1 MKMTRKLIPAFVMLL
16 VSAIMLS
23 TASYA
28 WFASNFTVKATD
40 MNVKVKSNARFLQIS
55 ADGTNFSDSA
65 EATNK
70 NTDTNGGIELIHAAI
85 TVVDD
90 AKNTF
95 AWKTGTSKSE
105 SNHTDGAALTDFAGN
120 IQAGTHA
127 LYNTFY
133 VKLAEG
139 SQGTLTNFEV
149 DTITVE
155 GVLSDKIRQ
164 CLRILVVGTDG
175 IQLYSLTGT
184 GTPTLVEASSDDYLI
199 RTVTTT
205 KVSLEVYIYFDGEDA
220 EAKTV
225 NLPKTI
231 LEYDVTINFAAQQ

>member
-16 VSAIMLS
+16 VSAILLS

-28 WFASNFTVKATD
+28 WFASNFTVKAAD

-55 ADGTNFSDSA
+55 ANNTDFSDSA
-65 EATNK
+65 NATNK

-85 TVVDD
+85 TVEDV
-90 AKNTF
+90 AANTF
-95 AWKTGTSKSE
+95 AWKTGNSKSE
-105 SNHTDGAALTDFAGN
+105 NNYTDGTALTDFAGD
-120 IQAGTHA
+120 IKDGTHA

-139 SQGTLTNFEV
+139 SQGTLTNFKV

-155 GVLSDKIRQ
+155 GEVGDKIRQ

-184 GTPTLVEASSDDYLI
+184 GTPTLVTASSDEYLI
-199 RTVTTT
+199 QTVTTT
-205 KVSLEVYIYFDGEDA
+205 AASFEVYIYFDGEDP

-231 LEYDVTINFAAQQ
+231 LDYDVTINFTTQQ